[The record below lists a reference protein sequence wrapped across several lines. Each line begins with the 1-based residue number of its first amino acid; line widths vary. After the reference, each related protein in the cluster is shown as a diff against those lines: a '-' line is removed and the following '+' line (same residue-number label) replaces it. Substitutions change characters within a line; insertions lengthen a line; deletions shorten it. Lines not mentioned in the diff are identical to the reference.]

1 MTTSLRKG
9 KERQGKVGFKW
20 KATEN
25 VRKGNSIFKLH
36 GIRTVD
42 IGKGTL
48 VFRARIGKID

>member
-25 VRKGNSIFKLH
+25 VRKGNSIFKFH
-36 GIRTVD
+36 GIRTAD

-48 VFRARIGKID
+48 VFRARIGKIN